1 MYSLTNQLFSLKLIL
16 ELKIR
21 VGQTFQSS
29 GLDPKHNHTYG
40 NHLILEKIRSS
51 QDSNSQPREKSLHR
65 GLARRHQ
72 PKFLLLTTADG
83 ASPRR
88 VALAIQSLTKTLEK
102 YKMIVLVCEREESE
116 RDGERKRRRRE
127 VWRGRLVVLNLCC
140 SCLEQKSNN
149 KRI

>member
-1 MYSLTNQLFSLKLIL
+1 MAKLSKAPVWTLNIITHT
-16 ELKIR
+16 ETI
-21 VGQTFQSS
+21 SS
-29 GLDPKHNHTYG
+29 SKKSAPARIGTHN
-40 NHLILEKIRSS
+40 
-51 QDSNSQPREKSLHR
+51 
-65 GLARRHQ
+65 LARKVSTEVWQEGHQ

-116 RDGERKRRRRE
+116 RDGERERRRRE